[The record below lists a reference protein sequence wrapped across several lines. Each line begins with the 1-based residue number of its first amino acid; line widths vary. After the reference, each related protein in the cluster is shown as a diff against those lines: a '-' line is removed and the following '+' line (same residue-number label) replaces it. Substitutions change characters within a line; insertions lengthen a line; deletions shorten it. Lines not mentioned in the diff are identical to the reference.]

1 MHSSVYE
8 RVNSIHVATIIT
20 SSKPVPD
27 WTEYRCSVTLLEQR
41 RRERLV
47 STRTLFPPGVS
58 LSENYVAKFLVA
70 RRAGNTSR
78 YSRLHSNRDSG
89 RCMHIWWNNTNAA
102 PGFHRDDFAPD
113 TTLHH
118 TKHIHAI
125 LAASSSGFSCCR
137 ICVLLIVPPNI

>member
-1 MHSSVYE
+1 MAVFLLLVRNPSQTGRNIV
-8 RVNSIHVATIIT
+8 
-20 SSKPVPD
+20 
-27 WTEYRCSVTLLEQR
+27 SVTLLEQR

-118 TKHIHAI
+118 TKHILSMFEI
-125 LAASSSGFSCCR
+125 RPPSPFESDSCNDGGQHP
-137 ICVLLIVPPNI
+137 LVPTAHLFQ